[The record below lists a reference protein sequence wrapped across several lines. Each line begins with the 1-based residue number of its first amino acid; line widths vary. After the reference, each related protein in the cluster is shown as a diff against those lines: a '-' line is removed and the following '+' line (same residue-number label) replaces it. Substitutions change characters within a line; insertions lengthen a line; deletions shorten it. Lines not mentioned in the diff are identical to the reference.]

1 MYAGRLGL
9 SPAWDYIPGMQF
21 APNAPNE
28 CADRTG
34 EQLALF
40 PSKEVDSVKP
50 KRRPPAAGMGRP
62 KGSTNKATR
71 SFRETI
77 ERLLHDN
84 RDNVAVWLRQIAE
97 GIPPVIDPATGKVLV
112 TGRPGDPVA
121 AMTRL
126 GYLAE
131 FAAPRLSRVE
141 QVGEGGGPLTI
152 VVRKEA

>member
-1 MYAGRLGL
+1 MYAGRLGWR
-9 SPAWDYIPGMQF
+9 PAWGYIPGMQF

-40 PSKEVDSVKP
+40 DTTQVKSGV
-50 KRRPPAAGMGRP
+50 RRPPNAGAGRI
-62 KGSTNKATR
+62 KGSKNRTTQ

-77 ERLLHDN
+77 ERLLASN
-84 RDNVAVWLRQIAE
+84 TENVGKWLQQLAE
-97 GIPPVIDPATGKVLV
+97 GTPAVIDPVTGKVLV
-112 TGRPGDPVA
+112 PHRPGDVNA
-121 AMTRL
+121 ALTRL